1 VVHLLGA
8 GGVAGAAD
16 AGGDARAG
24 YYPKFNERALLRG
37 SMKDQ
42 AEFLS
47 KLSGAGGA
55 PQIIEQNEARGWLD
69 LPEHADGG
77 GLAKGSQGGQANA
90 ATGQD

>member
-1 VVHLLGA
+1 
-8 GGVAGAAD
+8 
-16 AGGDARAG
+16 
-24 YYPKFNERALLRG
+24 
-37 SMKDQ
+37 MKDQ

-77 GLAKGSQGGQANA
+77 GLVEGIAGR
-90 ATGQD
+90 TGECRDRPRLS